1 MDQLIKAM
9 KARFEKNAKDGKS
22 ENIGEVMKFY
32 IAEGY
37 SEAQVKDAFFAV
49 LKYFSGDEYD

>member
-1 MDQLIKAM
+1 MEQLFIAM
-9 KARFEKNAKDGKS
+9 KERFENNAKDGKS

-32 IAEGY
+32 ITEGY
-37 SEAQVKDAFFAV
+37 SEEQVKDAFFAV